1 MRSRF
6 FAFSLGAMLMAG
18 LLGPATSIASEVP
31 RIPQSRAEWEAM
43 SSPQQAAV
51 MAYLR
56 QELESRLADGTAEI
70 HEVSRSVT
78 EVVTAP
84 QSCAV
89 LGFDSVTSITVTY
102 NCYVRW
108 TTIPGSGDWVQGGG
122 YTDASNTITEIYAS
136 RLAKKGQF
144 LRDGTLKYNWYAE
157 YWPGSH
163 AENWSQSDFAFWWEY
178 VHWVTKGWHGAYN
191 NGVWLLGPDRYC
203 YAETW
208 L

>member
-1 MRSRF
+1 MLV
-6 FAFSLGAMLMAG
+6 AALAVPTASLAAE
-18 LLGPATSIASEVP
+18 SP
-31 RIPQSRAEWEAM
+31 RIPQSEAEWAAM
-43 SSPQQAAV
+43 SSTQKAEV

-56 QELESRLADGTAEI
+56 QQLEISLADGTAEI
-70 HEVSRSVT
+70 HEVASTVT
-78 EVVTAP
+78 EVLTVPASGAADGP
-84 QSCAV
+84 
-89 LGFDSVTSITVTY
+89 DSVQSISVTY

-122 YTDASNTITEIYAS
+122 YTDASATITEIYAS

-144 LRDGTLKYNWYAE
+144 LRDGTLKYNWYAD

-191 NGVWLLGPDRYC
+191 NGTWLLGPDRYC